1 MDFETLGYEQALGAI
16 PDRAATWLAEN
27 AAFYHGDH
35 WQGGAG
41 WTGPR
46 LAATHALYAETWAT
60 IQSSFVSSNKIREV
74 VRREVMAAVGD
85 APAWSLTPRR
95 ALPPDGQPSAEEQAL
110 IAEGMALVRDWWD
123 QRQMQSLLEEMVAM
137 AAWGGRGVLRL
148 FVPPGLLVDGVLPQA
163 GSLAEGLAA
172 IQVHCP
178 EPSMAAV
185 AIDPRTRAEV
195 GVYAYTEEVDG
206 QQVGRCELVYLSG
219 GAGERGSGGDS
230 STALRSAQNDK
241 LTVLRVMGPDGRDV
255 QEPGVL
261 NLGGRLTMHEIRRPV
276 LVSEQVR
283 SLQKG
288 INKTLTM
295 MDRNGTQGGFLERI
309 VTNAQLPGKMVPDPD
324 HPGLTKWAP
333 EPMHLGP
340 GTTNFLAG
348 VVVRDAEG
356 NESIAT
362 PGVHYRD
369 PVSPTTFIETKE
381 ALYRA
386 LLEEVQQVHVLL
398 ADAGSASGESRRQA
412 RAEFEQAVRLS
423 ASLAED
429 ALRWLVESVLAMAS
443 LFAGQPGYFES
454 LRASA
459 EAHVN
464 LGPVSADEVRVNA
477 EQVAADLLSPETA
490 MARNGV
496 RDVPAELE
504 RIAAAKA
511 ARAELAS
518 MMLEAARAEFDKG
531 GGSVA

>member
-16 PDRAATWLAEN
+16 PDRSATWLAEN

-35 WQGGAG
+35 WQSGAG

-195 GVYAYTEEVDG
+195 GVYAYSEEVDG
-206 QQVGRCELVYLSG
+206 QQVGRCELVYVARTNTDG
-219 GAGERGSGGDS
+219 PRTGTDR
-230 STALRSAQNDK
+230 N
-241 LTVLRVMGPDGRDV
+241 TVLRVMGVDGKDL

-309 VTNAQLPGKMVPDPD
+309 VTNAQLPGKMIPDPD
-324 HPGLTKWAP
+324 HPGLTKWVA

-443 LFAGQPGYFES
+443 LFAGRPGYFES

-459 EAHVN
+459 EAHIN

-504 RIAAAKA
+504 RIAAART
-511 ARAELAS
+511 ARAELAEV
-518 MMLEAARAEFDKG
+518 MLEQARRSFDRT
-531 GGSVA
+531 GSDEADE